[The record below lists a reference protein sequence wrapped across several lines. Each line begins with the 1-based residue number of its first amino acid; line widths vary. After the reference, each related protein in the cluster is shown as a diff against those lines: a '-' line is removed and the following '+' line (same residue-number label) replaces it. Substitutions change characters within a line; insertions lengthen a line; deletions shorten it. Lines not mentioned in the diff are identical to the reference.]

1 MSNYDFQVFTQLVPS
16 GATISELRKQVQDY
30 FDKNAIKVK
39 FSNFDLS
46 GAASGT
52 TTKQINATANALQ
65 AIKLSLQEINT
76 ARNKIVKAG
85 TENTSNQI
93 QAYNKQIK
101 DSVVSLKELINTYAK
116 LNGGKNVEFRD
127 LTPLL
132 NPTDIQAATDALR
145 SLLQGAGMNGAAVE
159 TVLASFKKG
168 CWEVSE
174 AAAKA
179 ADAVQ
184 KMHSEMAA
192 KASAATAKTG
202 QSVYAKYSDISAPD
216 IANYTVDTTKLVQS
230 YQAVKQQITDIQTV
244 QSSGAKVSQAQWQ
257 LLIDAA
263 QQYEIALKNV
273 KVEQKDATA
282 TQKKADKELA
292 DLDKLQNK
300 LTQLQATF
308 GEGYFNNQKTIIQR
322 LGLSSADV
330 TDATN
335 ALATLR
341 AAYAQLEVA
350 ISSNNAADKQAAI
363 TNLQTAYQGFGASLR
378 NLQTAAR
385 ELNSSL
391 NSGIQFQRLK
401 SQAQAYFD
409 QYATGIQRNSQLTKE
424 WRALIQKIGDADQWQ
439 NSNQA
444 AIALDDL
451 KRRSQA
457 AGVEVT
463 SLNKKLRDMFGDTL
477 YGFAVAQITSV
488 AANAIHQVVTNV
500 VELDKAMTD
509 LQIASGLNRTQ
520 VRGLMED
527 YGQLAQAIGATT
539 LEVAEAADGWLRQG
553 YSMQE
558 TSELIKSSMMLSKL
572 GQMSSD
578 DATKALTSSL
588 KGYQLQA
595 SSATDVVSKL
605 VAVDM
610 EAAASAGG
618 LATAMSQTAT
628 LADQTGISMDRLIGI
643 VATLMDVSQQSGES
657 VGTAVKSMLARLG
670 NIKAGRLID
679 PETGESLSDVETVL
693 NNIGVK
699 LRTNATDWRDYQDV
713 LDDVAAKWGGL
724 NETQQRAVAVALGQT
739 RRQEQLNILMAN
751 YDKVRQFTETAA
763 NATGTAERKYLNYMD
778 SVEAKINTLKASWE
792 SLSQTVLSSDLI
804 VGGVQFLSKLI
815 QGLDKVASKLGA
827 VPSVLAAISL
837 VVSKRGKGLFGQEGL
852 LTASWNKNG
861 SSGNFLA
868 QHVQRNF
875 LTNKDISLLHQYN
888 EALSQSI
895 ADGNTLADAHTKL
908 KAELTKGSAA
918 FQQYAVQL
926 DGTGDSVEK
935 VTAKELK
942 LSDVLLNVGNM
953 ALNMVL
959 GATLSMAIGL
969 IIKWIDQY
977 IRRIE
982 LAQQKT
988 QEAIGVWQG
997 ANDKLEE
1004 QRTKLGD
1011 TSDRLEELNKLKAGG
1026 DWTEQLE
1033 AEKRELELQNGQI
1046 RDQIELLKT
1055 KAELDRQAAV
1065 QALKDEIATT
1075 QGATQYAFAWQV
1087 APSADAK
1094 GYAVSGLAADSGQ
1107 RQYVTADQNEALEI
1121 ALARLHEIEASK
1133 KESGKLTKQEQA
1145 DLESIRTTLTDVG
1158 LQSNTW
1164 ATQLTTL
1171 GEVDLA
1177 RPYLDVVSAAS
1188 DAVELANR
1196 IQADTT
1202 VLSDTLKQA
1211 LDSNANLAALA
1222 GGLTKTQ
1229 LLARQNS
1236 GAYQALATIAAQY
1249 GKTVEDITPILEDL
1263 GYLQKEVAGSTEDL
1277 KDEQG
1282 QLNDIWAAARS
1293 AGDDASDT
1301 VKNLKAAIG
1310 TVQDWRST
1318 KNEVAAAIATINQLT
1333 GLNLDVDAD
1342 GLLDTL
1348 DFISAYLSGDIEKFE
1363 KYGTAAIKALGVKPD
1378 TSGLQAALQ
1387 ALITQFGLL
1396 SGAAQATAATILS
1409 AFESIGAIKWG
1420 GLTDSQQ
1427 AIMDDPNADPRAKAY
1442 IAAQRKRVVNDD
1454 WFKSIAATSKRYG
1467 SSKSGS
1473 SKKTTDSKLEAY
1485 KAYINELDH
1494 LLAMEQITEQEYY
1507 KRSLDAFNKY
1517 LGDKK
1522 KYQDQWWALQEK
1534 YYKWWKKQAEDAARD
1549 RYEADKKAAEDAYN
1563 AEKERIDKLKDAN
1576 DDLLSAYQD
1585 RVNFQKKQLNR
1596 AGDERSYDQEVAE
1609 ANKRIADLK
1618 AQIEVLSL
1626 DDSAKS
1632 KAQRLELQEELD
1644 DELLQLEN
1652 KMYDRSADVQSNALD
1667 DSLDEYERYI
1677 KAQNTLLDEQLNRLS
1692 KQHDAILDN
1701 LKSTLDVTLNNIS
1714 AMFQQMLAETENAVA
1729 QINSLLAS
1737 IDVSSKSGIAQMQQ
1751 ALVNEGYNL
1760 GNYGSNK
1767 NGVDGIAGKMTVQAL
1782 QEYLNNTMD
1791 AGLKVDG
1798 KVGSK
1803 TYSAMQ
1809 EAVRQGILD
1818 PSFLKAFPKKYHTG
1832 GVVGKD
1838 FTSEAAFKELTKK
1851 KADEVDT
1858 RLRNGEVVLTED
1870 QAVNAAK
1877 RLAFSSADAER
1888 LFTVMSQNLAGLFS
1902 SDGAIQQ
1909 ATKLAKTIANSN
1921 TTNSP
1926 YVNVVNHFHGNTD
1939 ANTVRELERWSEKFK
1954 KQIKE
1959 EIFRV
1964 PINSLARTGR
1974 L

>member
-159 TVLASFKKG
+159 TALASFKKG

-935 VTAKELK
+935 VTTKELK

-953 ALNMVL
+953 ALNMAL

-1075 QGATQYAFAWQV
+1075 QGATQYAFAWKV

-1177 RPYLDVVSAAS
+1177 RPYLDVASAAS

-1236 GAYQALATIAAQY
+1236 GVYQALATIAAQY

-1310 TVQDWRST
+1310 MVQDWRST

-1454 WFKSIAATSKRYG
+1454 WFKSTAATSKRYG

-1549 RYEADKKAAEDAYN
+1549 RYEADKKAAEKAYE
-1563 AEKERIDKLKDAN
+1563 AEKEKLEKLKDAN
-1576 DDLLSAYQD
+1576 DDLLDAYKS
-1585 RVNFQKKQLNR
+1585 RVDYQKKQLSR
-1596 AGDERSYDQEVAE
+1596 KGDERSYDQEVAA

-1626 DDSAKS
+1626 DDSAKA
-1632 KAQRLELQEELD
+1632 KAKRLELQEQLD
-1644 DELLQLEN
+1644 DELLDLDN
-1652 KMYDRSADVQSNALD
+1652 KMYDRSADVQSDALD
-1667 DSLDEYERYI
+1667 DSLDEYSRYI
-1677 KAQNTLLDEQLNRLS
+1677 GAQNKLLDEQLNRLS

-1701 LKSTLDVTLNNIS
+1701 LKSTLDATLNNIS

-1760 GNYGSNK
+1760 GNYGSHK

>member
-168 CWEVSE
+168 CWDVSE

-202 QSVYAKYSDISAPD
+202 QSVYAKYSDTSAPD

-553 YSMQE
+553 HSMQE
-558 TSELIKSSMMLSKL
+558 TSELIKPSMMLSKL
-572 GQMSSD
+572 GQMNSD

-713 LDDVAAKWGGL
+713 LDDVAAKWGSL

-739 RRQEQLNILMAN
+739 RRQEQFNILMAN

-815 QGLDKVASKLGA
+815 QGLDKVDSKLGA

-852 LTASWNKNG
+852 FTASLNKNG
-861 SSGNFLA
+861 LSGNFLA

-908 KAELTKGSAA
+908 TAELTKGSAA

-935 VTAKELK
+935 VTAKGLK

-953 ALNMVL
+953 ALNMAL
-959 GATLSMAIGL
+959 SATISMAIGL

-1087 APSADAK
+1087 VPSADAK

-1121 ALARLHEIEASK
+1121 AL
-1133 KESGKLTKQEQA
+1133 
-1145 DLESIRTTLTDVG
+1145 
-1158 LQSNTW
+1158 
-1164 ATQLTTL
+1164 
-1171 GEVDLA
+1171 
-1177 RPYLDVVSAAS
+1177 
-1188 DAVELANR
+1188 
-1196 IQADTT
+1196 
-1202 VLSDTLKQA
+1202 
-1211 LDSNANLAALA
+1211 
-1222 GGLTKTQ
+1222 
-1229 LLARQNS
+1229 
-1236 GAYQALATIAAQY
+1236 
-1249 GKTVEDITPILEDL
+1249 
-1263 GYLQKEVAGSTEDL
+1263 GS
-1277 KDEQG
+1277 
-1282 QLNDIWAAARS
+1282 
-1293 AGDDASDT
+1293 
-1301 VKNLKAAIG
+1301 
-1310 TVQDWRST
+1310 
-1318 KNEVAAAIATINQLT
+1318 
-1333 GLNLDVDAD
+1333 
-1342 GLLDTL
+1342 
-1348 DFISAYLSGDIEKFE
+1348 F
-1363 KYGTAAIKALGVKPD
+1363 
-1378 TSGLQAALQ
+1378 
-1387 ALITQFGLL
+1387 
-1396 SGAAQATAATILS
+1396 
-1409 AFESIGAIKWG
+1409 
-1420 GLTDSQQ
+1420 
-1427 AIMDDPNADPRAKAY
+1427 
-1442 IAAQRKRVVNDD
+1442 
-1454 WFKSIAATSKRYG
+1454 
-1467 SSKSGS
+1467 
-1473 SKKTTDSKLEAY
+1473 
-1485 KAYINELDH
+1485 
-1494 LLAMEQITEQEYY
+1494 
-1507 KRSLDAFNKY
+1507 
-1517 LGDKK
+1517 
-1522 KYQDQWWALQEK
+1522 
-1534 YYKWWKKQAEDAARD
+1534 ARD
-1549 RYEADKKAAEDAYN
+1549 RG
-1563 AEKERIDKLKDAN
+1563 
-1576 DDLLSAYQD
+1576 Q
-1585 RVNFQKKQLNR
+1585 
-1596 AGDERSYDQEVAE
+1596 
-1609 ANKRIADLK
+1609 
-1618 AQIEVLSL
+1618 
-1626 DDSAKS
+1626 
-1632 KAQRLELQEELD
+1632 
-1644 DELLQLEN
+1644 
-1652 KMYDRSADVQSNALD
+1652 
-1667 DSLDEYERYI
+1667 
-1677 KAQNTLLDEQLNRLS
+1677 
-1692 KQHDAILDN
+1692 
-1701 LKSTLDVTLNNIS
+1701 
-1714 AMFQQMLAETENAVA
+1714 
-1729 QINSLLAS
+1729 
-1737 IDVSSKSGIAQMQQ
+1737 
-1751 ALVNEGYNL
+1751 
-1760 GNYGSNK
+1760 
-1767 NGVDGIAGKMTVQAL
+1767 
-1782 QEYLNNTMD
+1782 
-1791 AGLKVDG
+1791 
-1798 KVGSK
+1798 
-1803 TYSAMQ
+1803 
-1809 EAVRQGILD
+1809 
-1818 PSFLKAFPKKYHTG
+1818 
-1832 GVVGKD
+1832 
-1838 FTSEAAFKELTKK
+1838 
-1851 KADEVDT
+1851 
-1858 RLRNGEVVLTED
+1858 
-1870 QAVNAAK
+1870 
-1877 RLAFSSADAER
+1877 
-1888 LFTVMSQNLAGLFS
+1888 
-1902 SDGAIQQ
+1902 
-1909 ATKLAKTIANSN
+1909 
-1921 TTNSP
+1921 
-1926 YVNVVNHFHGNTD
+1926 
-1939 ANTVRELERWSEKFK
+1939 
-1954 KQIKE
+1954 
-1959 EIFRV
+1959 
-1964 PINSLARTGR
+1964 
-1974 L
+1974 

>member
-145 SLLQGAGMNGAAVE
+145 SLLQGAGMNGAVVE
-159 TVLASFKKG
+159 TALASFKKG

-273 KVEQKDATA
+273 KVEQKDATV

-341 AAYAQLEVA
+341 AADAQLEVA

-572 GQMSSD
+572 GQMNSD

-815 QGLDKVASKLGA
+815 QGLDKVDSKLGA

-852 LTASWNKNG
+852 LTASLNKNG

-868 QHVQRNF
+868 QHVQHNF

-935 VTAKELK
+935 VTAKGLK

-953 ALNMVL
+953 ALNMAL
-959 GATLSMAIGL
+959 SATISMAIGL

-1075 QGATQYAFAWQV
+1075 QGATQYAFAWKV

-1363 KYGTAAIKALGVKPD
+1363 KYGIAAIKALGVKPD
-1378 TSGLQAALQ
+1378 ASGLQAALQ

-1454 WFKSIAATSKRYG
+1454 WFKSTAATSKRYG

-1549 RYEADKKAAEDAYN
+1549 RYEADKKAAEDAYK

-1596 AGDERSYDQEVAE
+1596 AGDERSYDQEVAA

-1626 DDSAKS
+1626 DDSANA
-1632 KAQRLELQEELD
+1632 KAKRLELQEQLD
-1644 DELLQLEN
+1644 DELLDLDN
-1652 KMYDRSADVQSNALD
+1652 KMYDRSADVQSDALD
-1667 DSLDEYERYI
+1667 DSLDEYSRYI
-1677 KAQNTLLDEQLNRLS
+1677 GAQNKLLDEQLRRLE
-1692 KQHDAILDN
+1692 KQHNAILDN
-1701 LKSTLDVTLNNIS
+1701 LQSTLDSALNNIS
-1714 AMFQQMLAETENAVA
+1714 TMFQQMIAETENMVN
-1729 QINSLLAS
+1729 QINAMLAS
-1737 IDVSSKSGIAQMQQ
+1737 IDVSSRAGISQMQQ
-1751 ALVNEGYNL
+1751 ALVDTGYNI
-1760 GNYGSNK
+1760 GSYGAQK
-1767 NGVDGIAGKMTVQAL
+1767 NGVDGVIGKMTVKGL
-1782 QEYLNNTMD
+1782 QQFLNDSMG

-1803 TYSAMQ
+1803 TYAAIQ
-1809 EAVRQGILD
+1809 NAVNAGLLNE
-1818 PSFLKAFPKKYHTG
+1818 SYLKAFPRKYHTG
-1832 GVVGKD
+1832 GVVGQD
-1838 FTSEAAFKELTKK
+1838 FNSETAFKELVKK
-1851 KADEVDT
+1851 KPDEVDA
-1858 RLRNGEVVLTED
+1858 RLRKGEVVLTED
-1870 QAVNAAK
+1870 QAIKAAK
-1877 RLAFSSADAER
+1877 RLAFSSSDAER
-1888 LFTVMSQNLAGLFS
+1888 LFTIMSQGIGGLFGG
-1902 SDGAIQQ
+1902 DGALKQ
-1909 ATKLAKTIANSN
+1909 ATKLAQTVANN
-1921 TTNSP
+1921 TTHSP
-1926 YVNVVNHFHGNTD
+1926 SVSVINNFNGTTD
-1939 ANTVRELERWSEKFK
+1939 ADTVRAIERWSETFK

>member
-1 MSNYDFQVFTQLVPS
+1 MSNHDFQVYTQLVPS

-85 TENTSNQI
+85 NENTSNQI
-93 QAYNKQIK
+93 QAYNQQIK
-101 DSVVSLKELINTYAK
+101 DSVIHLKELINTYAK
-116 LNGGKNVEFRD
+116 LNGGKGVEFRD

-145 SLLQGAGMNGAAVE
+145 NLLQGAGMNGAAVE

-168 CWEVSE
+168 CWDVSE

-184 KMHSEMAA
+184 KMHVEMAA

-202 QSVYAKYSDISAPD
+202 RSVYAKYSDTSAPD

-230 YQAVKQQITDIQTV
+230 YQAVKQQIADIQTI

-263 QQYEIALKNV
+263 QQYETALKNV
-273 KVEQKDATA
+273 KAEQKDATA
-282 TQKKADKELA
+282 AQKIADKELA
-292 DLDKLQNK
+292 DLDKLQKK
-300 LTQLQATF
+300 LSQLQAAF

-350 ISSNNAADKQAAI
+350 MSSNSAADKQAAI
-363 TNLQTAYQGFGASLR
+363 TNLHTAYQGFGASLK

-424 WRALIQKIGDADQWQ
+424 WRALIQKIGDSKQWQ

-444 AIALDDL
+444 AAALDDL

-477 YGFAVAQITSV
+477 YGFAVAQIMSV
-488 AANAIHQVVTNV
+488 ATNAIHQVVTNV

-595 SSATDVVSKL
+595 GSATDVVSKL

-693 NNIGVK
+693 TNIGVK
-699 LRTNATDWRDYQDV
+699 LRINATEWRDYQDV
-713 LDDVAAKWGGL
+713 LDDVAAKWSGL

-739 RRQEQLNILMAN
+739 RRQEQFNILMAN

-792 SLSQTVLSSDLI
+792 SLSQTILSSDLI
-804 VGGVQFLSKLI
+804 VGGVQFLSKLV
-815 QGLDKVASKLGA
+815 QGLDKVASTLGSL
-827 VPSVLAAISL
+827 PSVLAAIGL
-837 VVSKRGKGLFGQEGL
+837 VVGKRGKGLFGQDGL
-852 LTASWNKNG
+852 LTASLNKNG
-861 SSGNFLA
+861 SSGNWL
-868 QHVQRNF
+868 QRHVQRNF
-875 LTNKDISLLHQYN
+875 LTEKDISLLHQYN
-888 EALSQSI
+888 EALSKSI
-895 ADGNTLADAHTKL
+895 ADGNTLTAAHEKL
-908 KAELTKGSAA
+908 TGELSKGSAA

-935 VTAKELK
+935 VTAKGLK

-953 ALNMVL
+953 ALNMAL
-959 GATLSMAIGL
+959 SAAISMAIGF

-982 LAQQKT
+982 IAQQKT
-988 QEAIGVWQG
+988 QEAIGAWQG
-997 ANDKLEE
+997 ENDKLEE
-1004 QRTKLGD
+1004 QRAKLGD
-1011 TSDRLEELNKLKAGG
+1011 VSDRLEELNKLKAGG

-1033 AEKRELELQNGQI
+1033 AEKQELELQNGQI

-1065 QALKDEIATT
+1065 QALKNEIETT
-1075 QGATQYAFAWQV
+1075 QSGTVYRFKWQV
-1087 APSADAK
+1087 DRPDAQ
-1094 GYAVSGLAADSGQ
+1094 GYQSYGLAANSQGV
-1107 RQYVTADQNEALEI
+1107 QYVTADQNEALEI
-1121 ALARLHEIEASK
+1121 AVDRLREIEASK
-1133 KESGKLTKQEQA
+1133 KESGKLTKQEQT
-1145 DLESIRTTLTDVG
+1145 DLETIRQTMTDIG
-1158 LQSNTW
+1158 LQSSTW
-1164 ATQLTTL
+1164 ATQFTTL
-1171 GEVDLA
+1171 GEADLA
-1177 RPYLDVVSAAS
+1177 QPYLDVVSAVS

-1196 IQADTT
+1196 IQVDAT

-1211 LDSNANLAALA
+1211 FDSNVNLAALA

-1236 GAYQALATIAAQY
+1236 GAYQALAAIAAQY
-1249 GKTVEDITPILEDL
+1249 GKTVEDIIPILEDL
-1263 GYLQKEVAGSTEDL
+1263 GYLQKEVAESTEDL
-1277 KDEQG
+1277 KDEQS

-1301 VKNLKAAIG
+1301 VKTLKAAIG

-1318 KNEVAAAIATINQLT
+1318 KNEVVTAIDTINKLT
-1333 GLNLDVDAD
+1333 GLKLDVNAD

-1348 DFISAYLSGDIEKFE
+1348 DFISAYLSGDMEKFE
-1363 KYGTAAIKALGVKPD
+1363 QYGAAAIRALGVKPD
-1378 TSGLQAALQ
+1378 ASGLQAALQ

-1427 AIMDDPNADPRAKAY
+1427 AIMNDPNADPRAKSY

-1454 WFKSIAATSKRYG
+1454 WFKSTAATNKRYG

-1534 YYKWWKKQAEDAARD
+1534 YYKWWKKQAEDAARN
-1549 RYEADKKAAEDAYN
+1549 RYEADKKAAEDAYK
-1563 AEKERIDKLKDAN
+1563 AEKERIDKLKEAN

-1596 AGDERSYDQEVAE
+1596 AGDERSYDQEVAA

-1626 DDSAKS
+1626 DDSAKA
-1632 KAQRLELQEELD
+1632 KAKRLELQEQLD
-1644 DELLQLEN
+1644 DELLELDN
-1652 KMYDRSADVQSNALD
+1652 KMYDRSADVQGDALD
-1667 DSLDEYERYI
+1667 DSLDEYSRYI
-1677 KAQNTLLDEQLNRLS
+1677 KAQNKLLDEQLSRLE
-1692 KQHDAILDN
+1692 KQHNVILDN
-1701 LKSTLDVTLNNIS
+1701 LQSTLDSALNNIS
-1714 AMFQQMLAETENAVA
+1714 AMFQQMMAETENMVN
-1729 QINSLLAS
+1729 QINAMLAS
-1737 IDVSSKSGIAQMQQ
+1737 IDVSSRAGISQMQQ
-1751 ALVNEGYNL
+1751 ALVDTGYNI
-1760 GNYGSNK
+1760 GSYGAQK
-1767 NGVDGIAGKMTVQAL
+1767 NGVDGVIGKMTVKGL
-1782 QEYLNNTMD
+1782 QQFLNDSMG

-1803 TYSAMQ
+1803 TYAAIQ
-1809 EAVRQGILD
+1809 NAVNAGLLNE
-1818 PSFLKAFPKKYHTG
+1818 SYLKAFPRKYHTG

-1838 FTSEAAFKELTKK
+1838 FNSETAFKELVKK
-1851 KADEVDT
+1851 KPDEVDA
-1858 RLRNGEVVLTED
+1858 RLRKGEVVLTED
-1870 QAVNAAK
+1870 QAIKAAK
-1877 RLAFSSADAER
+1877 RLAFSSSDAER
-1888 LFTVMSQNLAGLFS
+1888 LFTIMSQGIGGLFGG
-1902 SDGAIQQ
+1902 DGALKQ
-1909 ATKLAKTIANSN
+1909 ATKLAQTVANN
-1921 TTNSP
+1921 TTHSP
-1926 YVNVVNHFHGNTD
+1926 SVNVINNFNGTTD
-1939 ANTVRELERWSEKFK
+1939 ADTVRAIERWSETFK

>member
-1 MSNYDFQVFTQLVPS
+1 MSNYDFQVYTQLVPS

-39 FSNFDLS
+39 FSNFDLG
-46 GAASGT
+46 GAVSGT
-52 TTKQINATANALQ
+52 PTKQINATANALQ

-85 TENTSNQI
+85 NENTSNQI
-93 QAYNKQIK
+93 QTYNQRIK
-101 DSVVSLKELINTYAK
+101 DSVIHLKELINTYAK
-116 LNGGKNVEFRD
+116 LNGGKGVEFRD

-145 SLLQGAGMNGAAVE
+145 NLLQGAGMNGAAVE
-159 TVLASFKKG
+159 TVLASFKKK
-168 CWEVSE
+168 CWDVSE

-202 QSVYAKYSDISAPD
+202 QSVYAKYNDTSAPD
-216 IANYTVDTTKLVQS
+216 IANYTVDTTNLVQS

-273 KVEQKDATA
+273 KAEQKDATA

-341 AAYAQLEVA
+341 TAYAQLEVA

-363 TNLQTAYQGFGASLR
+363 TNLQTAYQGFGVSLK

-424 WRALIQKIGDADQWQ
+424 WRALIQKIGDSKQWQ

-444 AIALDDL
+444 AIALEDL

-477 YGFAVAQITSV
+477 YGFAVAQIVSV
-488 AANAIHQVVTNV
+488 ATNAIHQVVTNV

-572 GQMSSD
+572 GQMNSD

-693 NNIGVK
+693 NNIDVK
-699 LRTNATDWRDYQDV
+699 LRINATDWRDYQDV
-713 LDDVAAKWGGL
+713 LDDVAAKWGSL

-739 RRQEQLNILMAN
+739 RRQEQFNILMAN

-778 SVEAKINTLKASWE
+778 SVEAKINILKASWE

-804 VGGVQFLSKLI
+804 VGGVQFLSQLI
-815 QGLDKVASKLGA
+815 QGLDKVVSTLGS

-852 LTASWNKNG
+852 FTASLNKNG

-908 KAELTKGSAA
+908 TAELTKGSAA

-935 VTAKELK
+935 VTAKGLK

-953 ALNMVL
+953 ALNMAL
-959 GATLSMAIGL
+959 SAAISMAIGL

-988 QEAIGVWQG
+988 QEAIGAWQG
-997 ANDKLEE
+997 ENDKLEE

-1065 QALKDEIATT
+1065 QALKDEIKTT
-1075 QGATQYAFAWQV
+1075 QNDTVYRVDWQV
-1087 APSADAK
+1087 NRPDAK
-1094 GYAVSGLAADSGQ
+1094 GYQLYGLAADSQGV
-1107 RQYVTADQNEALEI
+1107 QYVTADQNEALEI
-1121 ALARLHEIEASK
+1121 AVARLREIEASK

-1177 RPYLDVVSAAS
+1177 QPYLDVVSAAS

-1196 IQADTT
+1196 IQADAT

-1211 LDSNANLAALA
+1211 FDSNANLAALA

-1236 GAYQALATIAAQY
+1236 GAYQALAAIAAQY
-1249 GKTVEDITPILEDL
+1249 GKTVEDIIPILEDL

-1378 TSGLQAALQ
+1378 ASGLQAALQ

-1427 AIMDDPNADPRAKAY
+1427 AIMNDPNADPRAKSY

-1454 WFKSIAATSKRYG
+1454 WFKSTAATNKRYG

-1549 RYEADKKAAEDAYN
+1549 RYEADKKAAEDAYK
-1563 AEKERIDKLKDAN
+1563 AEKERIDKLKEAN

-1596 AGDERSYDQEVAE
+1596 AGDERSYDQEVAA

-1626 DDSAKS
+1626 DDSAKA
-1632 KAQRLELQEELD
+1632 KAKRLELQEQLD
-1644 DELLQLEN
+1644 DELLDLDN
-1652 KMYDRSADVQSNALD
+1652 KMYDRSADVQSDALD
-1667 DSLDEYERYI
+1667 DSLDEYSRYI
-1677 KAQNTLLDEQLNRLS
+1677 GAQNKLLDEQLRRLE
-1692 KQHDAILDN
+1692 KQHNAILDN
-1701 LKSTLDVTLNNIS
+1701 LQSTLDSALNNIS
-1714 AMFQQMLAETENAVA
+1714 TMFQQMMAETENMVN
-1729 QINSLLAS
+1729 QINAMLAS
-1737 IDVSSKSGIAQMQQ
+1737 IDVSSRAGISQMQQ
-1751 ALVNEGYNL
+1751 ALVDTGYNI
-1760 GNYGSNK
+1760 GSYGAQK
-1767 NGVDGIAGKMTVQAL
+1767 NGVDGVVGKMTVKGL
-1782 QEYLNNTMD
+1782 QQFLNDSMG

-1803 TYSAMQ
+1803 TYAAIQ
-1809 EAVRQGILD
+1809 NAVNAGLLNE
-1818 PSFLKAFPKKYHTG
+1818 SYLKAFPRKYHTG
-1832 GVVGKD
+1832 GVVGQD
-1838 FTSEAAFKELTKK
+1838 FNSETAFKELVKK
-1851 KADEVDT
+1851 KPDEVDA
-1858 RLRNGEVVLTED
+1858 RLRKGEVVLTED
-1870 QAVNAAK
+1870 QAIKAAK
-1877 RLAFSSADAER
+1877 RLAFSSSDAER
-1888 LFTVMSQNLAGLFS
+1888 LFTIMSQGIGGLFGG
-1902 SDGAIQQ
+1902 DGALKQ
-1909 ATKLAKTIANSN
+1909 ATKLAQTVANN
-1921 TTNSP
+1921 TTHSP
-1926 YVNVVNHFHGNTD
+1926 SVNVINNFNGTTD
-1939 ANTVRELERWSEKFK
+1939 ADTVRAIERWSETFK

>member
-1 MSNYDFQVFTQLVPS
+1 MSNYDFQVYTQLVPS

-85 TENTSNQI
+85 NENTSNQI
-93 QAYNKQIK
+93 QAYNQQIK
-101 DSVVSLKELINTYAK
+101 DSVIHLKELINTYAK
-116 LNGGKNVEFRD
+116 LNGGKGVEFRD

-145 SLLQGAGMNGAAVE
+145 NLLQGAGMNGAAVE
-159 TVLASFKKG
+159 TVLTSFKKG
-168 CWEVSE
+168 CWDVSE

-184 KMHSEMAA
+184 KMHAEMAA

-202 QSVYAKYSDISAPD
+202 RSVYAKYSDTSAPD

-230 YQAVKQQITDIQTV
+230 YQAVKQQIADIQTI

-263 QQYEIALKNV
+263 HQYETALKNV
-273 KVEQKDATA
+273 KAEQKDATA
-282 TQKKADKELA
+282 AQKSADKELA

-300 LTQLQATF
+300 LSQLQAAF

-341 AAYAQLEVA
+341 AAYAQLEA
-350 ISSNNAADKQAAI
+350 TMSSDNAADKQAVI

-391 NSGIQFQRLK
+391 NSDIQFQRLK

-424 WRALIQKIGDADQWQ
+424 WRALIQKIGDSKQWQ

-444 AIALDDL
+444 AAALDDL

-699 LRTNATDWRDYQDV
+699 LRINATEWRDYQDV
-713 LDDVAAKWGGL
+713 LDDVAAKWSGL

-739 RRQEQLNILMAN
+739 RRQEQFNILMAN

-792 SLSQTVLSSDLI
+792 SLSQTILSSDLI
-804 VGGVQFLSKLI
+804 VGGVQFLSKLV
-815 QGLDKVASKLGA
+815 QGLDKVASTLGSL
-827 VPSVLAAISL
+827 PSVLAAIGL

-852 LTASWNKNG
+852 FTASLNKNG
-861 SSGNFLA
+861 LSGNLFQ
-868 QHVQRNF
+868 QHIQRNF

-908 KAELTKGSAA
+908 TAELAKGSAA

-953 ALNMVL
+953 ALNM
-959 GATLSMAIGL
+959 ALSAAISIVIGL
-969 IIKWIDQY
+969 IIQAIDKWI
-977 IRRIE
+977 RRVEI
-982 LAQQKT
+982 AQQKT
-988 QEAIGVWQG
+988 QEAIGAWQG
-997 ANDKLEE
+997 ENDKLEE

-1011 TSDRLEELNKLKAGG
+1011 VSDRLEELNKLKAGG
-1026 DWTEQLE
+1026 DWTDQLE

-1065 QALKDEIATT
+1065 QALKDEIETT
-1075 QGATQYAFAWQV
+1075 QNATIYRVDWQV
-1087 APSADAK
+1087 NRPDAQ
-1094 GYAVSGLAADSGQ
+1094 GYQLYGLAADSQGV
-1107 RQYVTADQNEALEI
+1107 QYVTADQNEALEI
-1121 ALARLHEIEASK
+1121 AVARLREIEASK
-1133 KESGKLTKQEQA
+1133 KESGQLTEQEQT
-1145 DLESIRTTLTDVG
+1145 DLESIRKTMTDIG
-1158 LQSNTW
+1158 LQSSTW
-1164 ATQLTTL
+1164 ATQFTTL
-1171 GEVDLA
+1171 GEADLA
-1177 RPYLDVVSAAS
+1177 QPYLDVVSAAS

-1196 IQADTT
+1196 IQADAT

-1211 LDSNANLAALA
+1211 FDSNANLAALA

-1236 GAYQALATIAAQY
+1236 GAYQALAAIAAQY
-1249 GKTVEDITPILEDL
+1249 GKTVEDIIPILEDL
-1263 GYLQKEVAGSTEDL
+1263 GYLQKEVAESTEDL
-1277 KDEQG
+1277 KDEQS

-1301 VKNLKAAIG
+1301 VKKLKAAIG

-1318 KNEVAAAIATINQLT
+1318 KDEVAAAIATINQLT
-1333 GLNLDVDAD
+1333 GLKLDVNAD

-1363 KYGTAAIKALGVKPD
+1363 QYGTAAIKALGVKPD
-1378 TSGLQAALQ
+1378 ASGLQAALQ

-1454 WFKSIAATSKRYG
+1454 WFKSTAATSKRYG

-1473 SKKTTDSKLEAY
+1473 SKKTNDSKLEAY

-1549 RYEADKKAAEDAYN
+1549 RYEADKKAAEDAYK
-1563 AEKERIDKLKDAN
+1563 AEKERIDKLKEAN
-1576 DDLLSAYQD
+1576 DDLLDAYQE
-1585 RVNFQKKQLNR
+1585 RVNFQKKQLSR
-1596 AGDERSYDQEVAE
+1596 AGDERSYDQEVAA

-1626 DDSAKS
+1626 DDSAKA
-1632 KAQRLELQEELD
+1632 KAKRLELQEQLD
-1644 DELLQLEN
+1644 DELLELDN
-1652 KMYDRSADVQSNALD
+1652 KMYDRSADVQGDALD
-1667 DSLDEYERYI
+1667 DSLDEYSRYI
-1677 KAQNTLLDEQLNRLS
+1677 KAQNKLLDEQLSRLE
-1692 KQHDAILDN
+1692 KQHNAILDN
-1701 LKSTLDVTLNNIS
+1701 LQSTLDSALNNIS
-1714 AMFQQMLAETENAVA
+1714 AMFQQMMAETENMVN
-1729 QINSLLAS
+1729 QINAMLAS
-1737 IDVSSKSGIAQMQQ
+1737 IDVSSRAGISQMQQ
-1751 ALVNEGYNL
+1751 ALVDTGYNI
-1760 GNYGSNK
+1760 GSYGAQK
-1767 NGVDGIAGKMTVQAL
+1767 NGVDGVIGKMTVKGL
-1782 QEYLNNTMD
+1782 QQFLNDSMG

-1803 TYSAMQ
+1803 TYAAIQ
-1809 EAVRQGILD
+1809 NAVNAGLLNE
-1818 PSFLKAFPKKYHTG
+1818 SYLKAFPRKYHTG

-1838 FTSEAAFKELTKK
+1838 FNSETAFKELVKK
-1851 KADEVDT
+1851 KPDEVDA
-1858 RLRNGEVVLTED
+1858 RLRKGEVVLTED
-1870 QAVNAAK
+1870 QAIKAAK
-1877 RLAFSSADAER
+1877 RLAFSSSDAER
-1888 LFTVMSQNLAGLFS
+1888 LFTIMSQGIGGLFGG
-1902 SDGAIQQ
+1902 DGALKQ
-1909 ATKLAKTIANSN
+1909 ATKLAQTVANN
-1921 TTNSP
+1921 TTHSP
-1926 YVNVVNHFHGNTD
+1926 SVNVINNFNGTTD
-1939 ANTVRELERWSEKFK
+1939 AETVRAIERWSEMFK

-1959 EIFRV
+1959 EIFKV